1 MKKGSTIELET
12 HNRSAETDCGQGAD
26 GVIVP
31 CIQLSH
37 IELGRINKD
46 ALYEVWHKHLELENL
61 RARRSISLSDFEF
74 CNGCEYINYCSGNC
88 PALAYTLVGEG
99 GRLPQVSLAK

>member
-74 CNGCEYINYCSGNC
+74 CNGCGVHQLLLRELPGACVYAC
-88 PALAYTLVGEG
+88 
-99 GRLPQVSLAK
+99 GRG